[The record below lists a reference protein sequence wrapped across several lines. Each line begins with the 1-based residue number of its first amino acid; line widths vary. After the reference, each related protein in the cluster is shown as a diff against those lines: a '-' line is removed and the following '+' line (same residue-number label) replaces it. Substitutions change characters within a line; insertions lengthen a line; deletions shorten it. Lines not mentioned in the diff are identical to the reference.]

1 MVVVAR
7 GIFDLH
13 CSMWVLFFQLWY
25 AGSLVMYDMQTLSC
39 GLWDLVTRPRMEARP
54 LAVLATVTTR
64 DVPPLCYF

>member
-13 CSMWVLFFQLWY
+13 CSMWVLFF
-25 AGSLVMYDMQTLSC
+25 SVVVCRIFSYDMQTLSC

>member
-25 AGSLVMYDMQTLSC
+25 AGSLVMTCKLLVVAC
-39 GLWDLVTRPRMEARP
+39 GI
-54 LAVLATVTTR
+54 
-64 DVPPLCYF
+64 